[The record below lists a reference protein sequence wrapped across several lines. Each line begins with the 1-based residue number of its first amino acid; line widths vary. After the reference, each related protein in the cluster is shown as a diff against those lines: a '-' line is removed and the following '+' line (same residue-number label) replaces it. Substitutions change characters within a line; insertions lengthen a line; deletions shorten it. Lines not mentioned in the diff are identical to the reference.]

1 MLVASASGEA
11 KCVAACASGEAR
23 RDDGVHFVL
32 LGATAPSL

>member
-23 RDDGVHFVL
+23 RVDGVHFVL